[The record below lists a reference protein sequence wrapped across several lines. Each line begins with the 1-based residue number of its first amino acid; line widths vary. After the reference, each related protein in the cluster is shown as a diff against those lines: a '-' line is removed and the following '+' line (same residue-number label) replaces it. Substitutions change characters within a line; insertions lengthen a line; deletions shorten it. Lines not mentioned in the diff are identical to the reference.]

1 MLETI
6 RFEFGLSGT
15 TMTIPSQ
22 LSGKAFEMATKVLP
36 KNTITLELAQI
47 LITDSHS
54 SSKEAHDLFGLEGK
68 CLEDFLP
75 DIVESLKKR

>member
-1 MLETI
+1 
-6 RFEFGLSGT
+6 
-15 TMTIPSQ
+15 
-22 LSGKAFEMATKVLP
+22 MATKVLP